1 MVIWKKNYAE
11 QQRQE
16 ALMLRI
22 AENGG
27 VEKLDTLEIR
37 DIPEAIALCKLLN
50 SHMDNGSIKCL
61 ENFLQGLKG
70 AHHG

>member
-1 MVIWKKNYAE
+1 MVIWKKNDAE

-16 ALMLRI
+16 ALMMRI

-37 DIPEAIALCKLLN
+37 DIPEAITLCKLLN
-50 SHMDNGSIKCL
+50 SRMENSSMTCL
-61 ENFLQGLKG
+61 ENFLRKMYADGGK
-70 AHHG
+70 